1 MNIYRLPPDAETEA
15 KTDTLT
21 DTQTHTRIDTLPQ
34 IYILHIYDL

>member
-1 MNIYRLPPDAETEA
+1 MNIYRLHPDAETEA
-15 KTDTLT
+15 MTDTLT